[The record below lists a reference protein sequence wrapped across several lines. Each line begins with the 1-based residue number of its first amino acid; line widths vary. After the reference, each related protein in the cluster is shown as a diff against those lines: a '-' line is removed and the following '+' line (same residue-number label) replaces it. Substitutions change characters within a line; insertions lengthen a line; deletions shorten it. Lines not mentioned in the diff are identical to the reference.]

1 MTYCVNGADGV
12 RQVQRSLDGPVAS
25 EQERAHAQPELDR
38 NGPEGPAQSVALH
51 PVRHQHHLPDRL
63 AESRV
68 VQLVVGRGPQ
78 RHGLADEADGF
89 VTGPVAIADI
99 AARSEG

>member
-1 MTYCVNGADGV
+1 M
-12 RQVQRSLDGPVAS
+12 
-25 EQERAHAQPELDR
+25 R
-38 NGPEGPAQSVALH
+38 NGPKMRSKVA
-51 PVRHQHHLPDRL
+51 
-63 AESRV
+63 

-99 AARSEG
+99 AARSEGRLRVGGEREQRREQA